1 MFYQIT
7 LFLHS
12 WLRWPVM
19 LLLLATLIISL
30 YGWLSKKTFTD
41 KHQKLFAFYSGMLG
55 IQGITGLVLFF
66 VTSPITTYILYHN
79 IKGITSDPGIT
90 FFTLRHPLSMFIA
103 VLICNAGKKRAG
115 KSLLPAVKFRTWF
128 IFTLIVFLVVMAN
141 IPWPSMEFGRPLFRF

>member
-19 LLLLATLIISL
+19 LLLLATLFISL
-30 YGWLSKKTFTD
+30 YGWLTGKKFTD
-41 KHQKLFAFYSGMLG
+41 MHQKLFAFYGGMLG
-55 IQGITGLVLFF
+55 VQGAIGLVLFF
-66 VTSPITTYILYHN
+66 VTSPITTYVLYHN
-79 IKGITSDPGIT
+79 IKGITADPGIT
-90 FFTLRHPLSMFIA
+90 FFTLRHPLSMLIA

-115 KSLLPAVKFRTWF
+115 KMVLPARRFRTWF
-128 IFTLIVFLVVMAN
+128 IFTLIVLLIVLTN